1 MIEAARAEPPKPA
14 VVAALPEAQ
23 PATKVET
30 APKPVVAEQI
40 VVTPK
45 VEAPKPEVIAIAP
58 KPEPVPAPK
67 VEVVLQS
74 AVVAPEPKPEVVPPA
89 TQIAVT
95 PKVEASK
102 PEVIAIAPKLDS
114 VPAPKVEVVAQSA
127 VVAPEPRPEV
137 VPPATQITVAPK
149 VEASKPEVIAIA
161 PKPDSVPAPK
171 GEVVAQPSAVVPEPK
186 REVVPPVTQIA
197 VTPKV
202 EAPKPEVI
210 AIAPN
215 PQPESAPKVEVVAQ
229 SAVVAP
235 EPKLEVVPPASQIA
249 VAPKVETSKPEVIAI
264 APKPEPAPVPKVELV
279 AQPAVA
285 APEPKREVV
294 PPATQIAVAPE
305 VEAPKP
311 EVIALASKPEPV
323 PAPKVEVVAQPSLAV
338 APEITPAITPKPQ
351 TEPAPK
357 VEAVSPPAVV
367 AEPVRKPEASAQIA
381 FAPKAETFK
390 PDAVAAKRDEV
401 AGSANETRAQ
411 SETVNKPKQDADVI
425 QRIGAAP
432 EVAQSKP
439 DIVAVTPS
447 PESLPFANAEAV
459 TRPVEVAKPEP
470 AADARQQI
478 APASKVDAPKPQ
490 VAAAA
495 PPSPPAPEP
504 EPAPQAAV
512 VAEPK
517 IVSVTA
523 AESKSEAA
531 IAPTVEPPMSQSVP
545 AVAKPDVAPAPDV
558 VVSAPTPP
566 APSVAIAQAKPAP
579 PFVATIKPEDAAP
592 AAAAAVVV
600 KPMES
605 ASVPPVEVPS
615 VAEATPEI
623 ERAPVRPLQ
632 DRPPVQVAAPP
643 PTAPVAAPKSA
654 PTEMIAQQTPA
665 ITTPAKAAEPVYVQ
679 GPAEPVAA
687 AAPADEDAAA
697 AALRFDIARY
707 QVVGNTL
714 LKPAEINKVL
724 LAYTGRQK
732 DFADVQRALEA
743 LQVAY
748 SDKGYSAVQ
757 VNLPEQELER
767 GEVRFEVLETRI
779 GKIEI
784 QGNELHTERNVLN
797 SLTALR
803 PGMSPNSIDIARNL
817 KLANENA
824 SKQTQVALRA
834 GSQDGEVDATVKLIE
849 DDPVKY
855 SVSMDNTGTYA
866 TGKYRSGFGYQNSNM
881 FGRDH
886 TLTMQ
891 YITNPE
897 HPPTVT
903 VFGLGYRIPLYASG
917 NSIDLIAGY
926 SDVTSGTVAQLFNV
940 AGAGAV
946 YGARYNQNLN
956 RIDNYEHKITY
967 GIDYKAFQSNVTF
980 VGSTAPLVPDIT
992 VHPVSVTYSG
1002 LWRGTAHQVDFYATF
1017 SHNIPGGNDGTLSDF
1032 QQIRPGYP
1040 NPVRTDAKAGYN
1052 IIRAGANYTHQFWGE
1067 WQAHTAFSVQ
1077 QSDDALIAGEQFGAG
1092 GVESVRGFDER
1103 YYSQDRGWRASFE
1116 LYTPD
1121 IAPKL
1126 QWGGG
1131 RVKALAFIDTATLT
1145 RNDPQPGEVKGED
1158 ISSYGLGTRADDQNV
1173 QPEDGLRAGLPR
1185 WRNGHDPP
1193 DQGWPAQFE
1202 YVACGNGL
1210 GLLIPLKI

>member
-1 MIEAARAEPPKPA
+1 MPK
-14 VVAALPEAQ
+14 VELVAQ
-23 PATKVET
+23 PA
-30 APKPVVAEQI
+30 VA
-40 VVTPK
+40 
-45 VEAPKPEVIAIAP
+45 A
-58 KPEPVPAPK
+58 
-67 VEVVLQS
+67 
-74 AVVAPEPKPEVVPPA
+74 
-89 TQIAVT
+89 
-95 PKVEASK
+95 
-102 PEVIAIAPKLDS
+102 
-114 VPAPKVEVVAQSA
+114 
-127 VVAPEPRPEV
+127 
-137 VPPATQITVAPK
+137 
-149 VEASKPEVIAIA
+149 
-161 PKPDSVPAPK
+161 
-171 GEVVAQPSAVVPEPK
+171 PEPK
-186 REVVPPVTQIA
+186 REVVPPAT
-197 VTPKV
+197 
-202 EAPKPEVI
+202 
-210 AIAPN
+210 
-215 PQPESAPKVEVVAQ
+215 
-229 SAVVAP
+229 
-235 EPKLEVVPPASQIA
+235 QIA

-264 APKPEPAPVPKVELV
+264 APKPEPAPAPKVEVV
-279 AQPAVA
+279 AQPVVI
-285 APEPKREVV
+285 APEPKPSVA
-294 PPATQIAVAPE
+294 PLATQIAVAPE

-1158 ISSYGLGTRADDQNV
+1158 ISSYGLGLRVQTTKTFSLKMDYAQVYHDGETGTTRLIK
-1173 QPEDGLRAGLPR
+1173 DGR
-1185 WRNGHDPP
+1185 RNSNTLHAAMV
-1193 DQGWPAQFE
+1193 WV
-1202 YVACGNGL
+1202 Y
-1210 GLLIPLKI
+1210 